1 LIKACKRHIV
11 FLYQYI
17 IIHIKTEG
25 FELVYDV
32 AIIGAGPAGLS
43 AGIYAARA
51 RLSTVIIEKMYPGGQ
66 AAITDRIENY
76 PGFAEGVGGSELTD
90 SMKAQAEKFGAQFLN
105 GDVKK
110 VEKTGSNF
118 VAHLSGE
125 TVEAKSVILA
135 MGAQPRKLEARGEKE
150 YTGRGV
156 SYCATCDGAFY
167 MEKPIMVV
175 GGGDTAIEEALYLT
189 RFASSVQ
196 VVHRRDQLRATK
208 ILQERAFKNDKIKFI
223 WDSVVQEIKG
233 QDTVEEV
240 VLKNVKTGEESSVF
254 VNGVFVAIGWL
265 PNTSIVKDLVKLD
278 RNGYVVTDENMG
290 TGIPGLFAA
299 GDIRQKSLR
308 QVVTAVADGA
318 IAAVQ
323 AEKYLE
329 NM

>member
-1 LIKACKRHIV
+1 M
-11 FLYQYI
+11 
-17 IIHIKTEG
+17 
-25 FELVYDV
+25 VYDV

-110 VEKTGSNF
+110 VEKAGSNF
-118 VAHLSGE
+118 AAHLSGE
-125 TVEAKSVILA
+125 IVEAKSVILA

-167 MEKPIMVV
+167 MEKPVMVV

-223 WDSVVQEIKG
+223 WDSVVREIKG

-278 RNGYVVTDENMG
+278 RDGYVVTDENMG

-323 AEKYLE
+323 AERYIE
-329 NM
+329 SM